1 MPIQTNDLLL
11 WSVIALAGLVV
22 GIATTWLLLRRARS
36 ERDAVQ
42 RELDEHRE
50 RVLTLSRDNA
60 GQAGRLERLPQI
72 ERERDEARAEAQR
85 LSEAR
90 QRAEQQSTAL
100 ATSLREQQQAAAERE
115 KSLTE
120 KFDLLSR
127 QLLDQQSRKL
137 TEQNQANLGVLL
149 NPLREQLGEFR
160 KRVDEVYDQENRE
173 RAGLKVQIESLQS
186 LNQRISQDAI
196 NLTRA
201 LTGDSQ
207 TQGAW
212 GEMALEKLLE
222 LSGLQ
227 KGRHYDAQVVLEN
240 DVGGR
245 PRPDVIVHLP
255 EGRDIIVDA
264 KVSLT
269 AWERYCSAVDANERA
284 AQLTAHKASLQ
295 RHVKE
300 LADKRYADL
309 PGVNS
314 LEFVLMFVPV
324 EAAYIEAARHDDTLH
339 AFALEKNVVI
349 VTAST
354 LLATLRTVSSL
365 WRFDDRNRNA
375 LEIAD
380 RAGKLYDK
388 FADFVGDV
396 MQARKRVE
404 DAAKALDAAGAKLST
419 GSGNLLRQVEMLREL
434 GAKASKSLPAES
446 RERASED
453 APRIGEG

>member
-1 MPIQTNDLLL
+1 
-11 WSVIALAGLVV
+11 
-22 GIATTWLLLRRARS
+22 
-36 ERDAVQ
+36 
-42 RELDEHRE
+42 
-50 RVLTLSRDNA
+50 A
-60 GQAGRLERLPQI
+60 GQAGRLERLPAL
-72 ERERDEARAEAQR
+72 ERELDAARTEAQR

-127 QLLDQQSRKL
+127 QLLDQQSQKL

-149 NPLREQLGEFR
+149 TPLREQLGEFR
-160 KRVDEVYDQENRE
+160 KRVDEVYAQENRE
-173 RAGLKVQIESLQS
+173 RAGLKTQIDALQN
-186 LNQRISQDAI
+186 LNQKISQDAI

-212 GEMALEKLLE
+212 GEMVLERLLE
-222 LSGLQ
+222 ASGLQ
-227 KGRHYDAQVVLEN
+227 KGRQYDTQVVLTN
-240 DVGGR
+240 DSGER
-245 PRPDVIVHLP
+245 PRPDAIVHLP

-269 AWERYCSAVDANERA
+269 AYERYCSAVDVDERA
-284 AQLTAHKASLQ
+284 AQLAAHLKSLREQ
-295 RHVKE
+295 VRN
-300 LADKRYADL
+300 LAGKRYADL

-324 EAAYIEAARHDDTLH
+324 EAAYIEAARHDDTLQ

-388 FADFVGDV
+388 FAGFVDDLDE
-396 MQARKRVE
+396 ARTRVGA
-404 DAAKALDAAGAKLST
+404 AAKALDAAGSKLSS

-434 GAKASKSLPAES
+434 GAKASKSLPAEA
-446 RERASED
+446 RERASQD
-453 APRIGEG
+453 VPRIGED

>member
-1 MPIQTNDLLL
+1 MLIQANDLLL
-11 WSVIALAGLVV
+11 WSVIALTGMVLCVV
-22 GIATTWLLLRRARS
+22 AMWLPLRRARA
-36 ERDAVQ
+36 ERDAALREVDAQ
-42 RELDEHRE
+42 REQ
-50 RVLTLSRDNA
+50 VLVLSRDNA
-60 GQAGRLERLPQI
+60 GQAGRLERVPAL
-72 ERERDEARAEAQR
+72 ERELDQARNEAQR
-85 LSEAR
+85 LVDAR

-115 KSLTE
+115 RALTE

-137 TEQNQANLGVLL
+137 TEQNQANLGILL

-173 RAGLKVQIESLQS
+173 RAGLKTQIDALQN
-186 LNQRISQDAI
+186 LNQKISQDAI

-227 KGRHYDAQVVLEN
+227 KGRHFDTQVVLA
-240 DVGGR
+240 DGAGGR

-269 AWERYCSAVDANERA
+269 AYERYCGAADTDERVAKLA
-284 AQLTAHKASLQ
+284 AHLASLR

-300 LADKRYADL
+300 LADKRYNDL

-375 LEIAD
+375 LDIAD

-404 DAAKALDAAGAKLST
+404 DAAKVLDAASAKLST

-434 GAKASKSLPAES
+434 GAKASKSLPAEV
-446 RERASED
+446 RERSSED
-453 APRIGEG
+453 APRIGED